1 MVVLLLTE
9 HRKNVKFVQGDVNKL
24 VLEANSQD
32 LVFSC
37 WLLMYLSDEEV
48 CEWALKVLWVGL
60 GSVVG
65 GARWWCGWG

>member
-1 MVVLLLTE
+1 MVTLSVSEYLHSSLTLVLISLAE

-32 LVFSC
+32 VVFSC

-48 CEWALKVLWVGL
+48 RDWALN
-60 GSVVG
+60 
-65 GARWWCGWG
+65 